1 MNQNTKEFLTK
12 LADLMQEYSANFEIE
27 GDCYSGGP
35 LFVTLEVKNP
45 QTWDEHYDQWV
56 IDNPDKKYPF
66 HDNSTYSY
74 AEWVDL
80 GSNFNADDVRGEIK

>member
-1 MNQNTKEFLTK
+1 M
-12 LADLMQEYSANFEIE
+12 
-27 GDCYSGGP
+27 
-35 LFVTLEVKNP
+35 
-45 QTWDEHYDQWV
+45 DEDYDQWV
-56 IDNPDKKYPF
+56 IDNPEKKYPF